1 MPRSYLKCFT
11 LARSVPGKDRRDYLL
26 ACNREQALSLLA
38 LHLDTKQIM
47 VPGQRLIPSRIPD
60 SALLVSRPSNK
71 DIASYLL
78 RSGYL
83 TLSRNP
89 LIRQMETWLYEYQL
103 LRHLRKREGAL
114 DEVVIE
120 IFHSPGRYL
129 PPGDGS
135 GEPDNGLI
143 LARLHFWEGADGQT
157 ILRVFIGWAD
167 NASLEELQGLYDLL
181 QGYGQLIEQATNRQ
195 FAETSGTKLLEES
208 LALEAALQ
216 ADSTERPLA
225 GQSSGQKSELA
236 AEAAEKESSNEHS
249 CFPAAAQQSNAP
261 PKEDDGSLAD
271 STEFLFAEWPDR
283 LPDQEGAA
291 FEDEFRDVSESQVS
305 EWPLLPRAKTFV
317 KSLAPDEELYQLME
331 PPRIY
336 GKTLA
341 RVCLMVAERQRQL
354 DKFGTV
360 RDINEVRQQVGPSK
374 NTLLKLPE
382 LVTHWYDVN
391 YRWNV
396 ETWLRCYSG
405 HSQKEISERLSYL
418 KYNLTERVWAVVT
431 QAGEAEEPLE
441 SFRHPAQVERN
452 SRVKENAVQ

>member
-1 MPRSYLKCFT
+1 MEKKMPRSYLKCFT

-47 VPGQRLIPSRIPD
+47 TPGQRLIPFRIPD
-60 SALLVSRPSNK
+60 SALSVSRPSNK

-89 LIRQMETWLYEYQL
+89 LIQQMESWLYEYQL

-114 DEVVIE
+114 DEVVIK

-135 GEPDNGLI
+135 GEPENGII

-157 ILRVFIGWAD
+157 ILRVFIGWVD
-167 NASLEELQGLYDLL
+167 NASLEEQQALYDLL

-195 FAETSGTKLLEES
+195 FAETGGTKLLEES
-208 LALEAALQ
+208 LAIEAAPR
-216 ADSTERPLA
+216 ADSTKRPLA

-236 AEAAEKESSNEHS
+236 ADKDGSNEPS
-249 CFPAAAQQSNAP
+249 CFPAAAQQSDAL
-261 PKEDDGSLAD
+261 PKGDDGSFAD
-271 STEFLFAEWPDR
+271 STELLFAEWPDR
-283 LPDQEGAA
+283 LPDQDGVA
-291 FEDEFRDVSESQVS
+291 EFRDVSESQVS
-305 EWPLLPRAKTFV
+305 EWLPRSKPETSV

-360 RDINEVRQQVGPSK
+360 KDINEVRQQVGPSK

-396 ETWLRCYSG
+396 ETWLRCCSG
-405 HSQKEISERLSYL
+405 HDQKEISERLSYL
-418 KYNLTERVWAVVT
+418 KYNLTEKVWAVVT
-431 QAGEAEEPLE
+431 QVGEAEEPLE
-441 SFRHPAQVERN
+441 SFRHPAQVERD